1 MKQITLYEVTTKEI
15 MVEDL
20 QNYVVYYQWP
30 IERNQFIEPYD
41 KAVSEV
47 SLVSN
52 DLPIRSF
59 TNYSENRYPHDLTI
73 DTTYIATT
81 EDFNDL
87 VQKATG
93 ETWESIDKIKNSNEN
108 MKQTIK
114 DLRAYKNRVNNLNFM
129 DRLKYLF
136 TTNIK

>member
-20 QNYVVYYQWP
+20 QTYAVYYQWP

-59 TNYSENRYPHDLTI
+59 TNYSENRYTHDLTI

-114 DLRAYKNRVNNLNFM
+114 DLRAYKNSVNNLNFIG
-129 DRLKYLF
+129 RLKFLF
-136 TTNIK
+136 TKKY

>member
-20 QNYVVYYQWP
+20 QTYVVYYKWP

-59 TNYSENRYPHDLTI
+59 TNYSENRYLHDLTI

-114 DLRAYKNRVNNLNFM
+114 DLRDYKNRVNNLNFIG
-129 DRLKYLF
+129 RLKFLF
-136 TTNIK
+136 TKKY